1 MRYSLLIRPKLVKTA
16 LIREYVIR
24 RRGQTLNKKK
34 VLLTCRLV
42 YRETRKLVSLSSKLH
57 FQAGKA
63 IFTATLMHNSAEIV
77 SSTCLDIKNML
88 APGNTAYFCLCF

>member
-1 MRYSLLIRPKLVKTA
+1 MRPKLVKTA

-34 VLLTCRLV
+34 VLLTHRFV
-42 YRETRKLVSLSSKLH
+42 YRETRKLVSLRSELH

-63 IFTATLMHNSAEIV
+63 IFMATPMH
-77 SSTCLDIKNML
+77 ML
-88 APGNTAYFCLCF
+88 K